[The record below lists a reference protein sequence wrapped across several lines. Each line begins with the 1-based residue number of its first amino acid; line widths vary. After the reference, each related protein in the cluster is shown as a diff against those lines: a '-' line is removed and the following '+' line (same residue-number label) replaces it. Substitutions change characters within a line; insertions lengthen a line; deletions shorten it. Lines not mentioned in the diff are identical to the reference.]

1 MSNIN
6 YYNALIAKICKTL
19 KTLRW
24 PNYPGSFRNDLPKGG
39 RFDTRF
45 ANLRRLFC
53 RIGTDIRT
61 KWFAARLPIR

>member
-6 YYNALIAKICKTL
+6 YYNEPIAKICKTL

-39 RFDTRF
+39 RFDTDSPTF
-45 ANLRRLFC
+45 LDCFVESV
-53 RIGTDIRT
+53 
-61 KWFAARLPIR
+61 PIFGQNGLL